1 MCIRDRRNTADKIL
15 AELEDN
21 TSLLSTVYG
30 NMYVNPRTNT
40 LYLVLTTDEPDIKN
54 AILSMVSPSKDVTIE
69 FRKGPATYKELDEW
83 YEKGNKLLPSLR
95 EKGVEIGFWGITEN
109 ATLLMEVVTI
119 NPYIIETIENEIENV
134 IPKGLVSIRLGG
146 MAEPAWSRSDRIRPV
161 LGALKVTSYDDQWW
175 YSTLGFYATND
186 ENVEGVLVSGHATD
200 LNEEVYQVA
209 IDNNN
214 IIGTTA
220 DDDEGAYADV
230 AWVPLDVAG
239 VPKVFN
245 LTSLQHVVTGE
256 KWYTSMILGETI
268 EGQGYVSGSISGDI
282 TQKGT
287 TYHDEWD
294 QDMYGQVRY
303 DDVIVDGDSGGP
315 VYIESWN
322 QGNYRYEVTAYG
334 VNWGVNSVW
343 GWSVFSPVNGI
354 EIQVGS
360 LDFT

>member
-1 MCIRDRRNTADKIL
+1 
-15 AELEDN
+15 
-21 TSLLSTVYG
+21 
-30 NMYVNPRTNT
+30 
-40 LYLVLTTDEPDIKN
+40 
-54 AILSMVSPSKDVTIE
+54 
-69 FRKGPATYKELDEW
+69 
-83 YEKGNKLLPSLR
+83 
-95 EKGVEIGFWGITEN
+95 
-109 ATLLMEVVTI
+109 
-119 NPYIIETIENEIENV
+119 
-134 IPKGLVSIRLGG
+134 
-146 MAEPAWSRSDRIRPV
+146 
-161 LGALKVTSYDDQWW
+161 
-175 YSTLGFYATND
+175 
-186 ENVEGVLVSGHATD
+186 
-200 LNEEVYQVA
+200 
-209 IDNNN
+209 
-214 IIGTTA
+214 
-220 DDDEGAYADV
+220 
-230 AWVPLDVAG
+230 
-239 VPKVFN
+239 
-245 LTSLQHVVTGE
+245 
-256 KWYTSMILGETI
+256 MILGETI